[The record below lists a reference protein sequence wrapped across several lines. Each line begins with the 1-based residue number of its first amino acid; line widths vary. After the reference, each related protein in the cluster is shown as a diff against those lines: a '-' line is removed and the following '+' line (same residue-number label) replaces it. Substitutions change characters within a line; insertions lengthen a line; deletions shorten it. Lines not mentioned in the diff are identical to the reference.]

1 MIRKLQRQVDMKGG
15 RRLGAAELAFFIL
28 RMRIVRE
35 QEAKLAHLI
44 EDIDNEF
51 PADPS
56 LHPERCNPDV
66 LPDATV

>member
-1 MIRKLQRQVDMKGG
+1 MKGG
-15 RRLGAAELAFFIL
+15 RRLSAAELALFVL

-35 QEAKLAHLI
+35 QEAKLARLI
-44 EDIDNEF
+44 EDIDNEY

-56 LHPERCNPDV
+56 LCPERYNPDM